1 MKTLNLE
8 RIIELDNSGNSLK
21 EIAIEFDTCYQNIQ
35 RFLKKNN
42 YCRVSNRHRT
52 YKVVDNYFE
61 DINSETKAYLLG
73 FFAADGGILKD
84 NRIMIC
90 LAETDRQIVELFSK
104 ELSLNK
110 PIEINDNQTG
120 VKFRQ
125 KQFQIRFKSHRMLKD
140 LKVFGIEYRK
150 SLNEMSFLGKIPKQL
165 EHHFIR
171 GYFDGDGCIST
182 NSTRKTP
189 SYLCTITNS
198 TRGILEEFSKVFT
211 TLGIKHKIYSATNK
225 SIYYTLYTT
234 STRYSCLL
242 GEYLYKES
250 TIFLQRKKDK
260 FDKANTVLTYLN
272 NISK

>member
-8 RIIELDNSGNSLK
+8 KIIEMDNDGNSLK
-21 EIAIEFDTCYQNIQ
+21 EIAREFDTCYQNIQ
-35 RFLKKNN
+35 RFLIKNN
-42 YCRVSNRHRT
+42 YCRTASRHRT
-52 YKVVDNYFE
+52 YKIIDNYFE
-61 DINSETKAYLLG
+61 DIDSEIKAYLLG

-90 LAETDRQIVELFSK
+90 LAETDSQIVELFSK

-125 KQFQIRFKSHRMLKD
+125 KQFQIRFKSHRMLED
-140 LKVFGIEYRK
+140 LKVFGIKYRK
-150 SLNEMSFLGKIPKQL
+150 SLNEMSFLGKLPKDL
-165 EHHFIR
+165 EHHFVR
-171 GYFDGDGCIST
+171 GYFDGDGCITT
-182 NSTRKTP
+182 NGTRKTQ
-189 SYLCTITNS
+189 SYMCTITNS

-225 SIYYTLYTT
+225 STYYTLYTT
-234 STRYSCLL
+234 STRPTCIL
-242 GEYLYKES
+242 GEYLYKDA
-250 TIFLQRKKDK
+250 TFFLQRKKDK

-272 NISK
+272 NIGK